1 MIALVASKYALMRK
15 YFGIFVFIGFIVGY
29 DSCAQAAS
37 SGDLFERAKNLYDV
51 KDYRS
56 ALSLY
61 DVILSSDP
69 RNAEALD
76 FSGWC
81 CRYTGDLSSAE
92 KRFNDALGVLE
103 EEPSKW
109 VHVGLGEA
117 YLQAGLYDK
126 ALASFEK
133 ARGVASG
140 DSEVILRALKGSVL
154 SCIPTNTTKARG
166 FILEIERIAP
176 EEAMS
181 LSRDITAMEKKR
193 TPEAASAP
201 EAQAPTDV
209 SERQGALL
217 QENPAPS
224 EAISSDVPSGK
235 TKPADAPKPEKKAGK
250 KNRAPKKAASAAPVP
265 SAAPSQ
271 QAARKVIPVFG
282 IALGE
287 TENKVVADMEQMGLS
302 VGKSPAF
309 VKDNQHWFAVEGQ
322 RHFDSDAA
330 FLQRAV
336 HVRTFIVS
344 FRDRIMSIVRTYDYP
359 KGSGP
364 LEEFADLEVKGKDFL
379 SGRGRLSQVL
389 HSITVTEMGTIVSR
403 EYAVWLH
410 VRNNLDGSC
419 SVEVQH
425 MYLPLFSDYLSD
437 CGRNGS

>member
-1 MIALVASKYALMRK
+1 MPSSTIGRLTKRASALGVLL
-15 YFGIFVFIGFIVGY
+15 FLL
-29 DSCAQAAS
+29 CAAPACAIDVN
-37 SGDLFERAKNLYDV
+37 DLFERAKNLYDV
-51 KDYRS
+51 KDYRG

-61 DVILSSDP
+61 DAVLSSDP

-81 CRYTGDLSSAE
+81 CRYMGDLSSAE
-92 KRFNDALGVLE
+92 KRFNDALGVLDG
-103 EEPSKW
+103 EPSKW

-117 YLQAGLYDK
+117 YLQAGLYEK

-154 SCIPTNTTKARG
+154 SCIPTNTKKARG

-176 EEAMS
+176 EEAQS
-181 LSRDITAMEKKR
+181 LSLDIAAMEKKR
-193 TPEAASAP
+193 TPEVAAAP

-217 QENPAPS
+217 QETPAPS

-235 TKPADAPKPEKKAGK
+235 TKPADAPKPEKKSGK
-250 KNRAPKKAASAAPVP
+250 KNRAPKKAASSAPVP

-271 QAARKVIPVFG
+271 QAARNVIPVFG

-287 TENKVVADMEQMGLS
+287 TENKVVADMKQLGLG

-309 VKDNQHWFAVEGQ
+309 VKENQRWFVVEG
-322 RHFDSDAA
+322 RNGFDSDAL

-336 HVRTFIVS
+336 HVRTFVVS
-344 FRDRIMSIVRTYDYP
+344 FRDRIMSVVRTYDYP

-364 LEEFADLEVKGKDFL
+364 LEEFADLELKGKDFL

-389 HSITVTEMGTIVSR
+389 HSVTVTEMGTIVSR

-437 CGRNGS
+437 CGRNGA